1 MNRTTLVRSAALALI
16 GVCAPLASAEPW
28 FRISFGDHGR
38 GRPGPVVIHRP
49 EIHRGPVVRYERC
62 EVLPCDLRFTAY
74 QAGDTV
80 IIVATGTNR
89 TAGFTTS
96 FGRVDSDHRGATL
109 TLCNLSAQDSCAA
122 EVLTGFSVS
131 GSFHARQALR
141 CVSVRVAGQC
151 FEVPVT
157 QTQCL
162 S

>member
-28 FRISFGDHGR
+28 FRFHFGSGR
-38 GRPGPVVIHRP
+38 GRPSPVVIHRT
-49 EIHRGPVVRYERC
+49 EAHRWPAPRYERC
-62 EVLPCDLRFTAY
+62 EVLPCDLHFSAY

-80 IIVATGTNR
+80 IIVATGTNN
-89 TAGFTTS
+89 TAGFSTS
-96 FGRVDSDHRGATL
+96 FGHAETDHRGATL
-109 TLCNLSAQDSCAA
+109 TLCNLSAQDDCAA
-122 EVLTGFSVS
+122 RVPTAFSVS
-131 GSFHARQALR
+131 GSFHARQTLR